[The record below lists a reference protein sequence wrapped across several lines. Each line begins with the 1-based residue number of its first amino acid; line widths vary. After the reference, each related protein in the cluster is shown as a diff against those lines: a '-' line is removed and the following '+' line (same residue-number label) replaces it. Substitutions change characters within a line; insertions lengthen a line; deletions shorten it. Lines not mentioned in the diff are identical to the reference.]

1 MQQLPIHQTT
11 LLRIKCREKGN
22 SDIMEIED
30 RKQTL
35 LSEIQDLEGTIGV
48 SRNVINTMDRVLE
61 QRRNEVKSLE
71 CKKEKLQKTILWIMG
86 FKEYKKIKDIAR
98 QHVETTLKDKRAL
111 LLVTM
116 VAIIELSNTI
126 LKNKYCFQGT
136 KRWWIPTILFDT
148 RKRNCYNSA
157 EEIHSESAN
166 DLMNATMNSTF
177 DKQVVD
183 SFCR

>member
-11 LLRIKCREKGN
+11 LLRIKYEKGN

-35 LSEIQDLEGTIGV
+35 LSEIQDLEGTIEV

-116 VAIIELSNTI
+116 VAIIEAFKHDPEKQVLLSKVPNDGGYQPYY
-126 LKNKYCFQGT
+126 LQHQKEELLQ
-136 KRWWIPTILFDT
+136 L
-148 RKRNCYNSA
+148 A
-157 EEIHSESAN
+157 EEIHSELAN

-183 SFCR
+183 SFS